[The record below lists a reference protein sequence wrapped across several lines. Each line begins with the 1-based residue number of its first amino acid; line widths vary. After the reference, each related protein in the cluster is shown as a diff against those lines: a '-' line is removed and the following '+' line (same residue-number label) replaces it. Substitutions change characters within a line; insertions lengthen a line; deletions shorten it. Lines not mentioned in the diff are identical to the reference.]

1 MRPYEKDYSTQM
13 DITLEMNLDQESL
26 LRNGYTLLD
35 VMSDVGGM
43 QSILVSGLSLMVGL
57 FNYKNFDNYLVT
69 RLYRVKSEKASD
81 GSSCNDSL
89 KSSR

>member
-89 KSSR
+89 MSSR